1 MDSIAHVGGRV
12 AVAADSMSAHT
23 SGGSSSS
30 LKVPASSKDAA
41 EKARSY
47 SDAIDRGDG
56 EQGME
61 VENKERVGH
70 QPRLITFASRDVQSH
85 PANKEV

>member
-61 VENKERVGH
+61 VENKERVGD
-70 QPRLITFASRDVQSH
+70 QTRLVTFASRGVQSH
-85 PANKEV
+85 PASVEV